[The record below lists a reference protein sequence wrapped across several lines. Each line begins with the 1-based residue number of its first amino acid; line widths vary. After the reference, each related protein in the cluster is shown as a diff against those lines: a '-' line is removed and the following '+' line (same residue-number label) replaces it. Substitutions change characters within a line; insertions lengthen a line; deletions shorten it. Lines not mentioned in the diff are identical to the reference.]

1 MIKVLLILLI
11 SFFLAGTNQAV
22 GRIPAKQQQTVR
34 SDSSKLTP
42 RTFEPNALNKF
53 RSDKEFQYGLDYQTA
68 QSWWDRFWRWFW
80 LQFSNVVEDTA
91 SNNIVRN
98 ISLLVLAGLIIFLVI
113 KFSGA
118 GVLALFTGKGR
129 SVPLPY
135 SQSAENI
142 HEINFDAEIEN
153 AVRNRDYRLAV
164 RLSYLKCLKRLSDS
178 GLIDWQ
184 IDKTNSDYI
193 SELINSGKQ
202 DKFKLLTRQFEY
214 IWYGEFKI
222 DQATFNEIQNQFGE
236 FNRELK

>member
-1 MIKVLLILLI
+1 MRKVLLILLI

-135 SQSAENI
+135 SESAENI

-178 GLIDWQ
+178 GLIAWQ

-222 DQATFNEIQNQFGE
+222 DQATFYEIQNQFGE
-236 FNRELK
+236 FNRELN